1 MTDQEFL
8 ERYLTDRRGTDCL
21 KWDAL
26 EELYGEKDLLPMWI
40 ADTEFRT
47 CDAVLEALRRHID
60 HGVFGYGKV
69 PEGYFEAF
77 SGWME
82 RHYGLKI
89 PREWVH
95 FCTGCVTGITWL
107 VRAFTQPGDACLVLT
122 PVYYPFHS
130 VVRECG
136 RTLVTCDLSYENG
149 RFSLDLEAV
158 ERAIVQN
165 NVKLLI
171 QCSPHNPVGRVWSEE
186 ELDAVL
192 SLCRRHGVFV
202 ISDEIHQDIIL
213 WDKKFTPAL
222 AVRDGAYRDMLAVV
236 TAPSK
241 TFNLPGLLHS
251 HILIADEALRERYAQ
266 TVKGLNHT
274 SSNVLGMAA
283 AQAAY
288 TDGDAWHEGLLSVIE
303 GNYTRLAERL
313 KVAAPELTLCALE
326 GTFLPLLDLRALVAP
341 EDTKEFM
348 VEKCRVAV
356 DYGEQFG
363 EHFKGFIRLNIA
375 TDPRL
380 VDETA
385 ERILRALGRA
395 EG

>member
-1 MTDQEFL
+1 M
-8 ERYLTDRRGTDCL
+8 
-21 KWDAL
+21 
-26 EELYGEKDLLPMWI
+26 
-40 ADTEFRT
+40 
-47 CDAVLEALRRHID
+47 
-60 HGVFGYGKV
+60 
-69 PEGYFEAF
+69 
-77 SGWME
+77 
-82 RHYGLKI
+82 
-89 PREWVH
+89 
-95 FCTGCVTGITWL
+95 
-107 VRAFTQPGDACLVLT
+107 
-122 PVYYPFHS
+122 
-130 VVRECG
+130 
-136 RTLVTCDLSYENG
+136 
-149 RFSLDLEAV
+149 
-158 ERAIVQN
+158 
-165 NVKLLI
+165 
-171 QCSPHNPVGRVWSEE
+171 
-186 ELDAVL
+186 L

-266 TVKGLNHT
+266 TVKGLSHT

-313 KVAAPELTLCALE
+313 KAAAPELTLCALE